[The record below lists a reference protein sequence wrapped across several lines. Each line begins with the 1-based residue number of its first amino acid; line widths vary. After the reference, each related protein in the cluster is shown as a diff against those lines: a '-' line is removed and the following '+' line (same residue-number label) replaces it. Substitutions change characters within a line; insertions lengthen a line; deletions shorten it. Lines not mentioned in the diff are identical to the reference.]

1 MGKKVS
7 VIKIVEENNDLN
19 IILEE
24 LQKKLNYNVS
34 MDNSKQL
41 IRLLFKLLDT
51 EITDYV
57 KTQDENDFSNA
68 LKIIALLD
76 KTVASGTFSKNDSRL
91 YYYKQARLIIKLTGL
106 IGEFLNEGMEDNLN
120 LIKERL
126 NLLDFKNEKEISKK
140 FNSQISDLENVLE
153 GKRVLKICEA
163 GKQLEQEKQNAENA
177 KMFMKLLEKCF
188 VCVEAE
194 SDDIYYYLHLLHVLK
209 SQIEVPEIDLA
220 YFEQLKS
227 LKKPNKSTRYKI
239 ILSEIEYIMKNK
251 NKVNSLSDTMTKY
264 QIETDFPCSDISS
277 SPSIQILTYKQVSPI
292 TFTID
297 SDSLGTIKD
306 DALSIK
312 REKDGYTLGIHIIN
326 VGAFIL
332 PNSPLDK
339 AIYNRFR
346 SLYLPNQVIH
356 MIPKEMS
363 KSYLSLEAKIPR
375 NVLSL
380 YARISENGKVQS
392 YTFSN
397 ETTSITHNLSYYL
410 SDRILRRETT
420 ASGEIDYNLKLLEH
434 VTSLL
439 ENAQKN
445 DYRNI
450 KELFGEDTNTDTLAL
465 SEKIVSES
473 MVLYNSLLAEYLS
486 QFDGLP
492 VIYRI
497 HEKPTASSIESII
510 KNHSNPSED
519 LITLLKEIY
528 PKANYS
534 LENIGHYGLKLPT
547 YSHSSSPIRRYV
559 DIYMQRL
566 YSLSSKSLT
575 VQELEA
581 LQKEAEALVEFANK
595 REKEL
600 KLFQDEYEHAYIKTF
615 KPDNRN

>member
-7 VIKIVEENNDLN
+7 VIKIIEENDDLN

-24 LQKKLNYNVS
+24 LQKKLNYNIS

-51 EITDYV
+51 EVTDYV

-76 KTVASGTFSKNDSRL
+76 KTVASSTFSENDAHL

-106 IGEFLNEGMEDNLN
+106 IGEFLNEEMEDNLN
-120 LIKERL
+120 EIKERL
-126 NLLDFKNEKEISKK
+126 NLLNFKNEKEISKK
-140 FNSQISDLENVLE
+140 FNSQISDLEKVLE
-153 GKRVLKICEA
+153 GKRVLKICETE
-163 GKQLEQEKQNAENA
+163 KQLEQEKQNIENG

-188 VCVEAE
+188 ECIETE
-194 SDDIYYYLHLLHVLK
+194 SDDIYYYLHLLNVLK
-209 SQIEVPEIDLA
+209 SQIEVPDIDPV

-227 LKKPNKSTRYKI
+227 LKKSNKSTRYKI

-251 NKVNSLSDTMTKY
+251 HKVNSPSDTMAKY
-264 QIETDFPCSDISS
+264 QIETDLACSDISS
-277 SPSIQILTYKQVSPI
+277 AQSIQILTYKQVSPI

-297 SDSLGTIKD
+297 SDSLETIKD

-312 REKDGYTLGIHIIN
+312 REKDGYTLGVHITN
-326 VGAFIL
+326 VGNFIL

-339 AIYNRFR
+339 TIYKRFR
-346 SLYLPNQVIH
+346 SLYLPGQAIH
-356 MIPKEMS
+356 LIPKEMS
-363 KSYLSLEAKIPR
+363 KAYLSLEAKMPR

-380 YARISENGKVQS
+380 YAKISKNGEVQS

-397 ETTSITHNLSYYL
+397 ETTSITHNLSYNL

-420 ASGEIDYNLKLLEH
+420 ASEEIDYNLKLLEH
-434 VTSLL
+434 ITSLL
-439 ENAQKN
+439 ENAQRS

-450 KELFGEDTNTDTLAL
+450 KDLFREISTETPTL

-473 MVLYNSLLAEYLS
+473 MILYNSSLAEYLS
-486 QFDGLP
+486 RFDGLP
-492 VIYRI
+492 VIYRV

-534 LENIGHYGLKLPT
+534 LENVGHYGLKLPA

-559 DIYMQRL
+559 DIHMQRL
-566 YSLSSKSLT
+566 YSLSSKGLT
-575 VQELEA
+575 VQELET
-581 LQKEAEALVEFANK
+581 LQKETEALVEYANK

-600 KLFQDEYEHAYIKTF
+600 KLFQDEYAHAYIKTF
-615 KPDNRN
+615 KPNNRN